1 ICWRFSHGKPVAA
14 AGAPATASGATAGGG
29 ADVAPTNSLNG
40 RHSAIPDCQ
49 PKSVARN
56 CPVVRPWRICS
67 RVNSPSFAPSRATWI
82 IGMGWFY
89 EARRAK
95 SMATRFSYS
104 DAATTSVESAF
115 YFLLRRVERAPEIPG
130 GHRTV
135 RAPFLADLRELFRR
149 RQFSP
154 AKGFRETFLDAVISD
169 GPDIKAAQFE
179 KQQHLHRP
187 PPDAA
192 HLRQPFDN

>member
-1 ICWRFSHGKPVAA
+1 MEPAQPPIRPKSNGSISPPSGRIMVKATLGFAIKRLTVSSHALTRPICWRFSHGKPVAA

-67 RVNSPSFAPSRATWI
+67 SVNSPSFAPSRATWI

-89 EARRAK
+89 EEGEEK
-95 SMATRFSYS
+95 SRYGMRDIRYLASRITHHAS
-104 DAATTSVESAF
+104 
-115 YFLLRRVERAPEIPG
+115 RVERAPEIPG

-154 AKGFRETFLDAVISD
+154 AK
-169 GPDIKAAQFE
+169 
-179 KQQHLHRP
+179 
-187 PPDAA
+187 
-192 HLRQPFDN
+192 